1 MVNHPKR
8 PSESKNM
15 RELKELLAPKPA
27 AETHPQPALEFVDS
41 TVTRDNITFF
51 KPAYKALFTL
61 TPLGLLLLACMA
73 RWPYGFYIFL
83 RFVVCA
89 SAIYI
94 TVVASVVRNR
104 FWFWMMVGIAILF
117 NPLVPIYLSRLEW
130 VPIDFLAAMVFAASI
145 FRLPIRE

>member
-1 MVNHPKR
+1 
-8 PSESKNM
+8 M
-15 RELKELLAPKPA
+15 RELKELLAPKPV
-27 AETHPQPALEFVDS
+27 AETHPQPNLEFVDS
-41 TVTRDNITFF
+41 TVKRDKLTFF
-51 KPAYKALFTL
+51 KPAYKALFTFV
-61 TPLGLLLLACMA
+61 PLVLLLLACMA

-94 TVVASVVRNR
+94 TVFASVMRNR

-130 VPIDFLAAMVFAASI
+130 VPIDFLTAMVFAASI